1 MLVLLKSL
9 KKFAI
14 TIMLGG
20 CIVLASGCVSKYASQ
35 KSRQSKAPETSMKN
49 SSMENTAKSIS
60 NSTNWEAERLK
71 NCQKELNILKGV
83 SSEKYTVYKR
93 TFDGLMGG
101 AAQYAGLR
109 KAVNPHIQETVDA
122 LYRYKVNR
130 LCAEVSQVALE
141 ALVER
146 GEQFK

>member
-1 MLVLLKSL
+1 MVLFKALKVL
-9 KKFAI
+9 ATK
-14 TIMLGG
+14 IMLSS
-20 CIVLASGCVSKYASQ
+20 CLVLASGCVSKYSPH
-35 KSRQSKAPETSMKN
+35 KPGESKIPETSLKN
-49 SSMENTAKSIS
+49 SSMGNTKKSIS
-60 NSTNWEAERLK
+60 DSTNWEAERLK
-71 NCQKELNILKGV
+71 NCQEELNILKGV
-83 SSEKYTVYKR
+83 SPVKYTVYKR

-109 KAVNPHIQETVDA
+109 KAVNPNIQETVDA

-130 LCAEVSQVALE
+130 LCTEVSQVALE

>member
-1 MLVLLKSL
+1 MGNTEK
-9 KKFAI
+9 AI
-14 TIMLGG
+14 SDSTH
-20 CIVLASGCVSKYASQ
+20 
-35 KSRQSKAPETSMKN
+35 RET
-49 SSMENTAKSIS
+49 
-60 NSTNWEAERLK
+60 ERLN

-83 SSEKYTVYKR
+83 SAEKYRIYKR

-109 KAVNPHIQETVDA
+109 KEVNANIQETVDA

-146 GEQFK
+146 GEQVK

>member
-1 MLVLLKSL
+1 MVKIKPL
-9 KKFAI
+9 KKLTA
-14 TIMLGG
+14 TIVLGG
-20 CIVLASGCVSKYASQ
+20 CIVLTTGCASKYSSQ
-35 KSRQSKAPETSMKN
+35 KSEESKTTELSVKSSDIGNTEKAISDSTHGET
-49 SSMENTAKSIS
+49 
-60 NSTNWEAERLK
+60 ERLN

-83 SSEKYTVYKR
+83 SAEKYTIYKR

-109 KAVNPHIQETVDA
+109 KEVNANIQETVDA

-146 GEQFK
+146 GEQVK

>member
-1 MLVLLKSL
+1 MVKIKPLEKLT
-9 KKFAI
+9 A
-14 TIMLGG
+14 TIVLGG
-20 CIVLASGCVSKYASQ
+20 CIVLTTGCASKYSSQ
-35 KSRQSKAPETSMKN
+35 KSEESKTTELSVKSSDMGNTEKAISDSTHRET
-49 SSMENTAKSIS
+49 
-60 NSTNWEAERLK
+60 ERLN

-83 SSEKYTVYKR
+83 SAEKYTIYKR
-93 TFDGLMGG
+93 TFDGLMSG

-109 KAVNPHIQETVDA
+109 KEVNANIQETVDA

-146 GEQFK
+146 GEQVK